1 VDGSKPESQNAMPH
15 YRIKKFTTKDR
26 DTWSVEDTRTGRI
39 VAVYVNE
46 SAALSL
52 THTLNVADLSSSIVA
67 FDAEP

>member
-1 VDGSKPESQNAMPH
+1 MPH

-46 SAALSL
+46 NAAVSL

-67 FDAEP
+67 FDAEA